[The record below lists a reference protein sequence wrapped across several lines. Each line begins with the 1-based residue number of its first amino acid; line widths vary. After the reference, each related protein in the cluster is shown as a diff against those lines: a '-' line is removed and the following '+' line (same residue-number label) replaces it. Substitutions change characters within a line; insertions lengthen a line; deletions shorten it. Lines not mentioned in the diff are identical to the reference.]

1 MLGLHLV
8 EYKRPWLFREDFV
21 ARHFASLTD
30 QDLLRFNREVNR
42 AGRVVVAPY
51 TSDGAR
57 RDGLPAKVNLIATY
71 GDSHTAGAEVDD
83 RETWQF
89 YLEKQLGYEVKNF
102 GVGGYSTDQAL
113 LKFEKNVARGE
124 ISPIVILGVFEE
136 NINRIVNQ
144 FRSFYRPMTQG
155 DFGFKPIF
163 QIKQGR
169 LELVPNPLTPE
180 AASIADAEET
190 ARRPIQT
197 DYWAKQNLQNRFP
210 YIVQIPGLLEVVWQ
224 ELQRLRLAYPAWHDD
239 GVSDLMSMINIRFV
253 ATAEAAGVQPVGL
266 FKPHVAWWREGRRE
280 PDYAGFKDELRRRH
294 PDVPVI
300 DIAEHEFAE
309 EHFNIVP
316 FAGHAS
322 AYGNQQIARALAQS
336 LRWKGFDFAKL
347 SDRSG

>member
-21 ARHFASLTD
+21 ARHSASLTD

-124 ISPIVILGVFEE
+124 ISPIVILGVF
-136 NINRIVNQ
+136 
-144 FRSFYRPMTQG
+144 G
-155 DFGFKPIF
+155 G
-163 QIKQGR
+163 
-169 LELVPNPLTPE
+169 
-180 AASIADAEET
+180 
-190 ARRPIQT
+190 
-197 DYWAKQNLQNRFP
+197 
-210 YIVQIPGLLEVVWQ
+210 
-224 ELQRLRLAYPAWHDD
+224 
-239 GVSDLMSMINIRFV
+239 
-253 ATAEAAGVQPVGL
+253 
-266 FKPHVAWWREGRRE
+266 
-280 PDYAGFKDELRRRH
+280 
-294 PDVPVI
+294 
-300 DIAEHEFAE
+300 EH
-309 EHFNIVP
+309 
-316 FAGHAS
+316 
-322 AYGNQQIARALAQS
+322 Q
-336 LRWKGFDFAKL
+336 
-347 SDRSG
+347 SDRQSIPFILSTHDSGGFWVQADFPDKTGAS